1 MKSGKTY
8 KIDNLCDRTLDAE
21 QAQRAF
27 DVAVGVGG
35 DVSKTDPYVE
45 EHQGC
50 RYTGWTKAGPS
61 DVTTVSVEAAD
72 VEGGARW
79 ISVSD
84 SVIVGRDSYRVTL
97 MIGAPSTQEVE
108 RDLDKIRVEC
118 ARLLPA
124 WARSKIQAGE
134 P

>member
-21 QAQRAF
+21 QAQKAF

-35 DVSKTDPYVE
+35 DASKTDPYIE
-45 EHQGC
+45 DALGC

-61 DVTTVSVEAAD
+61 DVTTVSVETD
-72 VEGGARW
+72 GVEGSARW

-84 SVIVGRDSYRVTL
+84 SVIVGRDSYKVSL
-97 MIGAPSTQEVE
+97 MIGAPSTQDTE